1 MKHCMCMHFHGERP
15 IYIECMEKEIT
26 LPFVGMTMIKLP
38 FYNDLIRVAS
48 VRVLLCVFDKRCQIL
63 IIIDL

>member
-1 MKHCMCMHFHGERP
+1 MCMHFHGERP

-48 VRVLLCVFDKRCQIL
+48 VYCCAYSINDVEY
-63 IIIDL
+63 